1 MSSNQERAPSR
12 WASGLGI
19 GLALLSLA
27 WMGRLVEREERLLLI
42 VAVFAAST
50 AYQWGVQFVR
60 TGTDLWKGPQ
70 RGWTGIRLAAQV
82 LALPLYVL
90 FLLWIWR
97 PDWLPQRITYDFIAN
112 RHVTERLVD
121 PALLKTDRWDI
132 LGQERDVLFVHPT
145 AAGSTALVYPL
156 KIEVHTTL
164 RAELAVAPEAWT
176 AEGDG
181 VTFSVYVEDAAGM
194 HLVYARYVDPKHHEL
209 DRRWIPMWIDLTP
222 FAGRGVV
229 RLILVTGSGPAGDL
243 RYDWAGWGEPRLE
256 KPGWP

>member
-1 MSSNQERAPSR
+1 M
-12 WASGLGI
+12 
-19 GLALLSLA
+19 ALLSLA
-27 WMGRLVEREERLLLI
+27 LMGRLVEGEERLFL
-42 VAVFAAST
+42 AAAAIT
-50 AYQWGVQFVR
+50 AILAYLWGVQLVR
-60 TGTDLWKGPQ
+60 ACAGLWKGPR
-70 RGWTGIRLAAQV
+70 RGWAGLRLAA
-82 LALPLYVL
+82 LALAMPIYAWL
-90 FLLWIWR
+90 LLWSWR

-121 PALLKTDRWDI
+121 PALLKVDRWDI

-145 AAGSTALVYPL
+145 TAGSTALVYPL
-156 KIEVHTTL
+156 KIEPRTTL
-164 RAELAVAPEAWT
+164 RAELAMAPEAWT

-209 DRRWIPMWIDLTP
+209 DRRWIPMRIDLSS
-222 FAGRGVV
+222 FSGARGVV

-256 KPGWP
+256 QPVWP